1 MEQPGIYRDGET
13 GEAIVEG
20 TIVPVAAILRAV
32 AGGASAD
39 EVIRAH
45 PGLTRE
51 GFVAA
56 LEHAARAVNRDVRY
70 EAAAPGEG
78 ALLAREPAAAYAPR
92 STTDGETVVLD
103 ADEYDELLYRLDFL
117 GGIAEGLADAAAG
130 RTTPHDEVFDRL
142 VAKYGG

>member
-1 MEQPGIYRDGET
+1 MQQPGIYRDGET

-20 TIVPVAAILRAV
+20 TIVPVAAILRSV
-32 AGGASAD
+32 AEGATAE

-56 LEHAARAVNRDVRY
+56 LEHAARAVDRDVRY
-70 EAAAPGEG
+70 EAPAPGEG

-92 STTDGETVVLD
+92 STVAGETVVLD
-103 ADEYDELLYRLDFL
+103 ADEYDELLYRLDL
-117 GGIAEGLADAAAG
+117 LEDIAQGLADAAAG
-130 RTTPHDEVFDRL
+130 RTIPHDEVFDRL
-142 VAKYGG
+142 IAKYGG